1 MKKLT
6 EKEIE
11 NLLRNCLNEGFSINI
26 FESCKYYKNGIN
38 NLLESL
44 TDEDFDKLLTEV
56 NLDLDEYIL
65 HKAKDYYNAITKFTP
80 TLLNTKPKQYILD
93 SKLNL
98 KLLYEINEINKIG
111 KKNLAKYDPLSN
123 SITLFILNDKGIVD
137 YMSLAL
143 LSDKMFYDTIVHE
156 FTHNI
161 DFENILTNHIDALFG
176 NNLRNN
182 EEPENGVMEVNAFS
196 TQLISAL
203 DKYVYMNFNKKI
215 ASIGK
220 NATIEQ
226 LHSIIKQTL
235 QEFINNEY
243 NSNNVIIAL
252 SIFKRLSRKNKRKVI
267 KHVYMYF
274 TEQFLK
280 SYPFFKPDL

>member
-11 NLLRNCLNEGFSINI
+11 NLLKNCLNEGFSINI
-26 FESCKYYKNGIN
+26 FESCKYYRNGIN

-44 TDEDFDKLLTEV
+44 TDEDFDKLLTKV
-56 NLDLDEYIL
+56 NLDLDEY
-65 HKAKDYYNAITKFTP
+65 
-80 TLLNTKPKQYILD
+80 
-93 SKLNL
+93 
-98 KLLYEINEINKIG
+98 
-111 KKNLAKYDPLSN
+111 
-123 SITLFILNDKGIVD
+123 
-137 YMSLAL
+137 
-143 LSDKMFYDTIVHE
+143 
-156 FTHNI
+156 
-161 DFENILTNHIDALFG
+161 ILTNHIDALFG

-182 EEPENGVMEVNAFS
+182 KEPENDVMEVNAFS